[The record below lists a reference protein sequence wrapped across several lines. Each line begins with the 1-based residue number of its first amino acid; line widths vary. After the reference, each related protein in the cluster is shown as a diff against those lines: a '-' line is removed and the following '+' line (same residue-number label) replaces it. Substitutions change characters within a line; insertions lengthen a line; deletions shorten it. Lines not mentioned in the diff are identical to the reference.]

1 MRWKTPVILTLFLV
15 PGAVLLGA
23 VFPGAVVPGAAAAA
37 VPHSATPSSAAPA
50 VIANPITDTPA
61 VSPRSMVPVTD
72 ASSATADPQSDAGSL
87 DIPGAWKPETY
98 RLKSGP
104 IHEVTGLI
112 TFTEK
117 DWSVLFFIVTDE
129 GPQRGSGEGGTYTL
143 EGDKLTFR
151 HLYNLSGGHAVDG
164 FEASE
169 LSMRVRPADAADA
182 PAEPCTITIEDDL
195 LTIFFPSGNQMTFR
209 RSSR

>member
-1 MRWKTPVILTLFLV
+1 MRWKTLNILTVFLV
-15 PGAVLLGA
+15 PGTVMLGA
-23 VFPGAVVPGAAAAA
+23 APGAAASVDAL
-37 VPHSATPSSAAPA
+37 SADPAPSSAPNTVGAEAAIPSSPA
-50 VIANPITDTPA
+50 AI
-61 VSPRSMVPVTD
+61 PRSE
-72 ASSATADPQSDAGSL
+72 AGSL
-87 DIPGAWKPETY
+87 DIRGAWKPESY

-104 IHEVTGLI
+104 VHEVAGLI
-112 TFTEK
+112 SFTQK
-117 DWSVLFFIVTDE
+117 DWSVLFFIVTVE

-169 LSMRVRPADAADA
+169 LSMRVRPEDAEDA
-182 PAEPCTITIEDDL
+182 PAEPCTITIEEDL

>member
-1 MRWKTPVILTLFLV
+1 MCWKTIFNLTVFLV
-15 PGAVLLGA
+15 PAAVMLA
-23 VFPGAVVPGAAAAA
+23 AIPSTDAQSAAA
-37 VPHSATPSSAAPA
+37 
-50 VIANPITDTPA
+50 N
-61 VSPRSMVPVTD
+61 
-72 ASSATADPQSDAGSL
+72 PQSEAGSL
-87 DIPGAWKPETY
+87 DIRGAWKPESY

-104 IHEVTGLI
+104 VHEVTGLI
-112 TFTEK
+112 SFTEK

-129 GPQRGSGEGGTYTL
+129 GPRRGSGEGGTYTL

-169 LSMRVRPADAADA
+169 LSMRVRPPDAEDA
-182 PAEPCTITIEDDL
+182 PAEPCTITIEEDL

>member
-1 MRWKTPVILTLFLV
+1 MRWKTSIILTVFFV
-15 PGAVLLGA
+15 PGAVM
-23 VFPGAVVPGAAAAA
+23 PGAASAAA
-37 VPHSATPSSAAPA
+37 PNNVAAEAANPSSATS
-50 VIANPITDTPA
+50 I
-61 VSPRSMVPVTD
+61 
-72 ASSATADPQSDAGSL
+72 PQSEAGSL
-87 DIPGAWKPETY
+87 DIRGAWKPETY

-104 IHEVTGLI
+104 VHEVTGLI
-112 TFTEK
+112 SFTEK

-129 GPQRGSGEGGTYTL
+129 GPRRGSGEGGTYTL
-143 EGDKLTFR
+143 DGDKLTFR
-151 HLYNLSGGHAVDG
+151 HLYNLSGGHAVEG

-169 LSMRVRPADAADA
+169 LSMRVRPADTEDA

>member
-1 MRWKTPVILTLFLV
+1 MGWKISTILTVFLV
-15 PGAVLLGA
+15 SGAVMLGA
-23 VFPGAVVPGAAAAA
+23 VMLGAAGPGTAAAAHPA
-37 VPHSATPSSAAPA
+37 IPGVAAAPNTVA
-50 VIANPITDTPA
+50 AEVANP
-61 VSPRSMVPVTD
+61 SD
-72 ASSATADPQSDAGSL
+72 AAAIPQSAAGSL
-87 DIPGAWKPETY
+87 DIRGTWKPETY

-104 IHEVTGLI
+104 VHEVTGLI
-112 TFTEK
+112 SFTEK

-129 GPQRGSGEGGTYTL
+129 GPRRGSGEGGTYTL

-169 LSMRVRPADAADA
+169 LSMRVRPPDAEDA
-182 PAEPCTITIEDDL
+182 PAEPCTITIEEDL